1 MRFEEMKTLKEKSD
15 ELNKQ
20 ILKQVGLM
28 KETIKDSQQRER
40 LNIQLLEKNKDKNEK
55 ITILKENEKM
65 LHD

>member
-1 MRFEEMKTLKEKSD
+1 
-15 ELNKQ
+15 
-20 ILKQVGLM
+20 M